1 MTDIA
6 RSQQVFS
13 QIEFCLKEAKYE
25 YAEALLFE
33 LLNQNPSD
41 RESKLYLL
49 LVNVTREGP
58 VLYEEDIDQLRNLSN
73 LNDRE
78 KEIVRRLLVLG
89 FKSAKKEGRED
100 QILACQQLLT
110 RLQLNQPLELP
121 ILRSSARTPPA
132 RQEPA
137 LKLIDRTLDLARLK
151 AISLGWLV
159 ALLEKTSSVCQ
170 IWLSRASQTI
180 WKLKVSRHTALA
192 IAAVALL
199 MIPMA
204 YFSLRQDAT
213 ETSGYANATLSQP
226 MLANSV
232 LEVGPI
238 EPSRQ
243 HNDAE
248 SNKRDRVHIVTRQL
262 PRLQRAYG
270 NLMGSLLFKMEL
282 DRADNV
288 VKVEDVA
295 SRLAVWEFRKVV
307 LTEAR
312 KWNFHNANLDAAEF
326 TVPFRF
332 VPSEM
337 HSETI
342 VRWEQTLDSSKTE
355 AKAMLPVYIT
365 PHRLDERKSK
375 STIQAN
381 PRTAGLKVAQAVET
395 DGSRTQKFAGKPD
408 QGIEYRTRRVVPL
421 RQEPRYG
428 SPKTQDI
435 DAGATISVLETK
447 GDWLKVETGPS
458 GTVGYIRKEYVAPLT
473 TSQ

>member
-1 MTDIA
+1 MTEIA
-6 RSQQVFS
+6 RSQQVFD
-13 QIEFCLKEAKYE
+13 QIEFFLKKAKYE
-25 YAEALLFE
+25 YAEALLFQ
-33 LLNQNPSD
+33 LLDQDPSD
-41 RESKLYLL
+41 RKSRLYAL

-73 LNDRE
+73 LNDSE
-78 KEIVRRLLVLG
+78 KEIVRRLFVLG

-100 QILACQQLLT
+100 QIRAYQQLLT
-110 RLQLNQPLELP
+110 RLQLNQPLEPP

-132 RQEPA
+132 HQEPA
-137 LKLIDRTLDLARLK
+137 LKLIGRTRDLARLK
-151 AISLGWLV
+151 AIWLGWFV

-180 WKLKVSRHTALA
+180 WKLKVSQHTALA

-199 MIPMA
+199 MIPIV
-204 YFSLRQDAT
+204 YFSLRQPAT
-213 ETSGYANATLSQP
+213 ETSGYANATLSQL

-232 LEVGPI
+232 LAVGPI
-238 EPSRQ
+238 ALSRQ
-243 HNDAE
+243 HNDVE
-248 SNKRDRVHIVTRQL
+248 SNKRDQVHILTRQL

-270 NLMGSLLFKMEL
+270 NFMGSLLFEMEL
-282 DRADNV
+282 DRAGNV
-288 VKVEDVA
+288 VKEEDVA
-295 SRLAVWEFRKVV
+295 SRLAVLEFRKVV
-307 LTEAR
+307 LAEAR

-337 HSETI
+337 HPETI
-342 VRWEQTLDSSKTE
+342 VRSEQTLDSSKTE

-365 PHRLDERKSK
+365 KLRLDEGKSK

-381 PRTAGLKVAQAVET
+381 PHTTGLKVAQAVDT
-395 DGSRTQKFAGKPD
+395 DASKTPKLAGKAD
-408 QGIEYRTRRVVPL
+408 QGIEYRTRRVSPL
-421 RQEPRYG
+421 RQEPLYG
-428 SPKTQDI
+428 APKIQDI

-447 GDWLKVETGPS
+447 GDWLKVKTGPS
-458 GTVGYIRKEYVAPLT
+458 GAVGYVRKEYVGPLT

>member
-1 MTDIA
+1 
-6 RSQQVFS
+6 VFS

-78 KEIVRRLLVLG
+78 KEIVRRLFVLG

-100 QILACQQLLT
+100 QILAYQQLLT

-204 YFSLRQDAT
+204 YFLLRQAAT
-213 ETSGYANATLSQP
+213 ETPGYAKAT
-226 MLANSV
+226 
-232 LEVGPI
+232 
-238 EPSRQ
+238 
-243 HNDAE
+243 
-248 SNKRDRVHIVTRQL
+248 
-262 PRLQRAYG
+262 
-270 NLMGSLLFKMEL
+270 
-282 DRADNV
+282 
-288 VKVEDVA
+288 
-295 SRLAVWEFRKVV
+295 
-307 LTEAR
+307 
-312 KWNFHNANLDAAEF
+312 
-326 TVPFRF
+326 RF

-337 HSETI
+337 HPETI
-342 VRWEQTLDSSKTE
+342 VRREQTLDSSKTE

-365 PHRLDERKSK
+365 NLRLDERKSK

-458 GTVGYIRKEYVAPLT
+458 GTVGYMRKEYVAPLT